1 VPYLQGIL
9 SQNEV
14 VMANPTV
21 NLRKIKRKKGHYY
34 MVDYT
39 INGKRYRKA
48 AGKYKRDAEAIKAKI
63 QTEITLGNFDIIAN
77 EKIVLSLDELILE
90 YINEKRNYTTPKT
103 RNRYTNHL
111 IPFQDFINSFFP
123 KAANNICLIESQH
136 IKECVDYIA
145 DKKCL
150 QDWAPVTINR
160 MIELISSVFIYS
172 MKRKYRTD
180 NPTLD
185 VRKLPVPQNDT
196 PEFFSYEELS
206 DIWITVDYYWLP
218 FLKFLYHTG
227 IRKGELINLTWD
239 KINLVREPA
248 TMRIV
253 STSEWK
259 TKTGK
264 SRMVP
269 LNKLAVEILEEK
281 QAKHGKYI
289 FTSRKGNKVHPNT
302 PYNVLKRSLDTLG
315 LEGDVHKLRHT
326 FASHLVMKGAN
337 IFEVKE
343 LLGHSKIETT
353 MIYAHLSPDHKNSVV
368 NLLT

>member
-1 VPYLQGIL
+1 
-9 SQNEV
+9 
-14 VMANPTV
+14 MANPVV
-21 NLRKIKRKKGHYY
+21 NLRKIKRKKGHCY

-39 INGKRYRKA
+39 INGKRYRKS

-63 QTEITLGNFDIIAN
+63 QTEITLGNFDIITRV
-77 EKIVLSLDELILE
+77 KQVISLDDLISE
-90 YINEKRNYTTPKT
+90 YINEKRNYTTAKT

-111 IPFQDFINSFFP
+111 IPFQDFINTFFP
-123 KAANNICLIESQH
+123 EASNDISLVESQH

-145 DKKCL
+145 DGKCE
-150 QDWAPVTINR
+150 QEWAPVTINR

-172 MKRKYRTD
+172 MKRQYRQD
-180 NPTLD
+180 NPTID

-196 PEFFSYEELS
+196 PEFFSYEELN
-206 DIWITVDYYWLP
+206 DIWGVVDPYWLP
-218 FLKFLYHTG
+218 FLRFLYYTG

-239 KINLVREPA
+239 KINLDRDPA
-248 TMRIV
+248 TIRIV
-253 STSEWK
+253 SSSEWK

-269 LNKLAVEILEEK
+269 LNELAVKILKEK
-281 QAKHGKYI
+281 QGKQSKYI

-302 PYNVLKRSLDTLG
+302 PYNVLTRALETLG
-315 LEGDVHKLRHT
+315 LQGDVHKLRHT

-368 NLLT
+368 NLLA